1 MSSGVPPGVRRLRE
15 QHEATTRRAIL
26 QAARALFAERGYA
39 ATPVRL
45 LAQQSGVAVQ
55 TIYGAFGSKAGVL
68 RGLPD
73 LLDEEAGVYELVDQ
87 LERARV
93 PAELFALYARLR
105 RQIRERCGD
114 IVGILRAGAASD
126 PEIAAA
132 LAEGL
137 RRRRFGLQRVME
149 RVAAD
154 GMLKAGLSAE
164 RAADIA
170 SAVMSD
176 EVCDVLVEQ
185 GGWSYDEYESWLTGT
200 LTTLLLRNS
209 EENRRSARKP

>member
-15 QHEATTRRAIL
+15 QHEATTRRTIL
-26 QAARALFAERGYA
+26 EAARRLFAERGYA

-45 LAQQSGVAVQ
+45 LARQSGVAVQ
-55 TIYGAFGSKAGVL
+55 TVYDTFGSKAGVL

-73 LLDEEAGVYELVDQ
+73 LLDEEAGVYELVEQ
-87 LERARV
+87 LERTRV

-114 IVGILRAGAASD
+114 IVRILRAGAASD
-126 PEIAAA
+126 AEIAAA

-137 RRRRFGLQRVME
+137 RRRRFGLNRVME
-149 RVAAD
+149 RIAAT
-154 GMLKAGLSAE
+154 GMLKEGLSAE

-176 EVCDVLVEQ
+176 EVCDILVEQ
-185 GGWSYDEYESWLTGT
+185 GTWSFDDYESWMTTT
-200 LTTLLLRNS
+200 LTVLLLRTS
-209 EENRRSARKP
+209 QEHRLPAR